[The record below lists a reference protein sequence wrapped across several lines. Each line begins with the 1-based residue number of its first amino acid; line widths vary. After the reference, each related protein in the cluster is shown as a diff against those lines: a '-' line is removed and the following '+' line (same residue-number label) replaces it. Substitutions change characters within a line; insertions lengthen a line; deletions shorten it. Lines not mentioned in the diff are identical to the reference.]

1 MFFIHLHTGS
11 TEMQNN
17 SMSATKGSYTF
28 PKTFKHVNTNVSQ
41 VALTLGKFIVTV
53 AEMAA

>member
-1 MFFIHLHTGS
+1 
-11 TEMQNN
+11 MQNN